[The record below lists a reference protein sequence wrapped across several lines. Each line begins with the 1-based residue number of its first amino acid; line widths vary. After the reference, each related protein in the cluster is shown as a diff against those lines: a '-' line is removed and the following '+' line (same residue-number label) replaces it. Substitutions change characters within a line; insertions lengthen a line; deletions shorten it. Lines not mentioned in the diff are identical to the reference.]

1 MILQFL
7 ACSSMRIQVVMTRT
21 IGYAVATKLS
31 IWMWI
36 PVNLSLI
43 QNDGTRGLKKR
54 KFQKSQSVRE
64 MLNNTLSGQSVSDT
78 MYSYIYVSS

>member
-7 ACSSMRIQVVMTRT
+7 ACSSMRIQVMMTRT

-43 QNDGTRGLKKR
+43 QNDGTTGLKKR
-54 KFQKSQSVRE
+54 KFQKSE
-64 MLNNTLSGQSVSDT
+64 KCKTIL
-78 MYSYIYVSS
+78 